1 MRRIFSIIGRL
12 AIDAVALVVLAQSL
26 AAQSPAAQSP
36 AAQATA
42 PAIRPLAYTRVVL
55 KNGLVALFNED
66 HSSPTVVV
74 DVWYHI
80 GSKDDKPGRTGLA
93 HFCEHVMGQ
102 GSPHIDQPQSIFYQS
117 LGGTS
122 PHSAN
127 TTEDITHFY
136 VSVPSSALETVLW
149 AESDRMAVPLA
160 RADSATVAGAR
171 AVITREREQNVEN
184 FPFGVYRELTI
195 GALFPEGHPYHLVPL
210 PPVADLYGA
219 TANDLEQ
226 ACLPYYVPNNAVVSI
241 SGDFDTKVAR
251 GWVEHYFGTI
261 KRGAEPA
268 HAALTTPTLPS
279 DKRLVLEDPRANQ
292 PRIHFAWVGA
302 AFAAPDRLALN
313 AIGSLLTLPR
323 FGRLT
328 KLLVDERKLATNV
341 LGGNSDL
348 EKSGVFELIVF
359 PRPGSSLSTIETLV
373 DSVIAGLST
382 SPIAQREIDRFSN
395 YNADSAVTWL
405 QTRFARADTLAHGDV
420 FAHDPVAYAKQ
431 VNAARALTPAQVQR
445 AAAQYLAT
453 PHVVFSL
460 VPAGK
465 LELISKPELPY
476 TNVTPAA
483 SGVRQRRP

>member
-1 MRRIFSIIGRL
+1 MRRTFSTIGRL
-12 AIDAVALVVLAQSL
+12 AVDAAALVVLARPL
-26 AAQSPAAQSP
+26 G
-36 AAQATA
+36 AQAPTA
-42 PAIRPLAYTRVVL
+42 AIRPLAYTRVAL
-55 KNGLVALFNED
+55 SNGLVALFNED

-80 GSKDDKPGRTGLA
+80 GSKDDRPGRTGLA

-102 GSPHIDQPQSIFYQS
+102 GSPHVDQPQSAFYRS

-122 PHSAN
+122 PHTAN

-149 AESDRMAVPLA
+149 AESDRMASPLA
-160 RADSATVAGAR
+160 HVDSATIAGAR
-171 AVITREREQNVEN
+171 AVIAREREQNVEN
-184 FPFGVYRELTI
+184 FPFGVYREVTI

-219 TANDLEQ
+219 TASDLEQ

-261 KRGAEPA
+261 KRGAMPA
-268 HAALTTPTLPS
+268 RAPSTTPTLAS
-279 DKRLVLEDPRANQ
+279 DTRMVLEDPRANQ

-313 AIGSLLTLPR
+313 AIGSILTLPR

-348 EKSGVFELIVF
+348 ETSGVFELIVF
-359 PRPGSSLSTIETLV
+359 PRPGASLSAIETLV
-373 DSVIAGLST
+373 DSVVGSLPT
-382 SPIAQREIDRFSN
+382 SPIAQREIDRFNN
-395 YNADSAVTWL
+395 YNTDSAVTWL
-405 QTRFARADTLAHGDV
+405 QTRFARADTLAHGEV

-431 VNAARALTPAQVQR
+431 VNAARTLTPAQVQR
-445 AAAQYLAT
+445 AAAAYLAK

-465 LELISKPELPY
+465 LDLISKPELPY
-476 TNVTPAA
+476 TNVTPAS
-483 SGVRQRRP
+483 SGARQRRP